1 MRNTKVFDTKQ
12 EKYLTIKI
20 RPLMDGNTET
30 TAIKKYDEE
39 N

>member
-20 RPLMDGNTET
+20 RPLMDGNIFWDMLWDI
-30 TAIKKYDEE
+30 AY